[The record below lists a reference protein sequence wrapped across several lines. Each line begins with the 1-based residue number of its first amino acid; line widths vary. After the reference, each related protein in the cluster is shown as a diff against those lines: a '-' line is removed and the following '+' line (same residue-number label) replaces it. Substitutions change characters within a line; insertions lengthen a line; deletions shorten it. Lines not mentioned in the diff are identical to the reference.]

1 VLLAWLPVRADDY
14 WALLPS
20 ATGDWSKSANWSGGI
35 PASGTNVYVVNGGT
49 AVISVLGEACGNL
62 TLGNTAG
69 SGTIRMIGGGLSVPT
84 GDDEYVGSTGA
95 GTFTQTGGTNAIS
108 AAIDAQHLYHSLYV
122 GYGTGSGTY
131 NLSGSGLITTGG
143 LVVSNNAPGAFTQS
157 GGTVSV
163 TYGTYVGNYATGT
176 YSLSGSGLLSAD
188 TESIGWSGSGTF
200 NQSGGQNVVRHL
212 DLGDNDFS
220 QGTYNL
226 NGGTLHSTGGLFVGA
241 IGSGSISQS
250 GGANV
255 ASGGL
260 TLGAFQGGS
269 GTYNLNGGALVPSAL
284 GGGPGYFVFNF
295 GGGTLQASGALS
307 TTLPMTLSGN
317 GSGATIDTAG
327 YTMTLSGSLSGPGSL
342 TKADSGTLT
351 LAASNSYTG
360 TTIIRAGTLS
370 LANSAALVGGGSITF
385 GGGTLQYTT
394 SNSQDYS
401 RKIIGSTGP
410 VSIDTNG
417 VNVTFA
423 SNLVGNNIGG
433 LTKVGSG
440 TLTLAVAN
448 AYGGNT
454 WIGGGTLALG
464 SPFALQNSTLD
475 TSGTGTLSFGS
486 LTAATLAGVTGP
498 GTLAL
503 SNSASAAVA
512 LSVGNNNSSTAYSG
526 TLQGPGSL
534 TKIGS
539 GILAMSGTNTY
550 TGPTTVSQGKLTVDG
565 WLTNSAVSVNG
576 GTLGGTGYLGNVTVS
591 ASGTLAPGDPLGVL
605 HLSGNL
611 VLSAGAAMDFELDGV
626 STDDEVSMPSGTL
639 TFSGQQF
646 SNFGFA
652 WTTGFG
658 PGTYTLV
665 NAETITGL
673 GSNLSG
679 SIDGLPATL
688 SVSNNDLL
696 LTVVPEPSTAALL
709 GAGIVGLI
717 GWVWQKRS
725 RNSRVT

>member
-1 VLLAWLPVRADDY
+1 
-14 WALLPS
+14 
-20 ATGDWSKSANWSGGI
+20 
-35 PASGTNVYVVNGGT
+35 
-49 AVISVLGEACGNL
+49 
-62 TLGNTAG
+62 
-69 SGTIRMIGGGLSVPT
+69 M
-84 GDDEYVGSTGA
+84 
-95 GTFTQTGGTNAIS
+95 
-108 AAIDAQHLYHSLYV
+108 
-122 GYGTGSGTY
+122 
-131 NLSGSGLITTGG
+131 
-143 LVVSNNAPGAFTQS
+143 
-157 GGTVSV
+157 
-163 TYGTYVGNYATGT
+163 
-176 YSLSGSGLLSAD
+176 
-188 TESIGWSGSGTF
+188 
-200 NQSGGQNVVRHL
+200 
-212 DLGDNDFS
+212 
-220 QGTYNL
+220 
-226 NGGTLHSTGGLFVGA
+226 
-241 IGSGSISQS
+241 
-250 GGANV
+250 
-255 ASGGL
+255 
-260 TLGAFQGGS
+260 
-269 GTYNLNGGALVPSAL
+269 
-284 GGGPGYFVFNF
+284 FNF

-307 TTLPMTLSGN
+307 TALPMTLSGN
-317 GSGATIDTAG
+317 GSGAIIDTAG

-394 SNSQDYS
+394 SDSQDYS

-423 SNLVGNNIGG
+423 SNLVGSNIGG

-550 TGPTTVSQGKLTVDG
+550 TGPTTISQGKLTIDG
-565 WLTNSAVSVNG
+565 WLPNSAVSVNG
-576 GTLGGTGYLGNVTVS
+576 GTLGGTGYLGSVTVN

-605 HLSGNL
+605 NLGGNL
-611 VLSAGAAMDFELDGV
+611 VFSARCCDGLRARWGLDRRRGLHALRHLDLQRPAVLQFRLHMGGWLRSGHLYAGQRRIDHWPGEQPQRLDRWSAGL
-626 STDDEVSMPSGTL
+626 
-639 TFSGQQF
+639 
-646 SNFGFA
+646 
-652 WTTGFG
+652 
-658 PGTYTLV
+658 
-665 NAETITGL
+665 
-673 GSNLSG
+673 
-679 SIDGLPATL
+679 
-688 SVSNNDLL
+688 
-696 LTVVPEPSTAALL
+696 ALRL
-709 GAGIVGLI
+709 
-717 GWVWQKRS
+717 K
-725 RNSRVT
+725 